1 MPMFWF
7 HPADLL
13 LIPAFMIAIWAEIK
27 VKSAYAKYSK
37 ILVSSGIT
45 GYEVARW
52 ILEKENISDIDV
64 EPIPGEMTDHYDPNA
79 KKVRLSEEVFYG
91 RSIASVGISAHELG
105 HVLQHA
111 YGYAPMQIRQLIYP
125 VSAIGSNLSFP
136 LIFLG
141 IILAY
146 MGFQGYWIFVKAGIY
161 AFSLAVA
168 FTIITLPVEFNASRR
183 ALKILSDGRILSQ
196 KELEGVREVLTA
208 AALTYVASAAV
219 AILQLIRLL
228 IIFRDRD

>member
-1 MPMFWF
+1 MPMYWF

-13 LIPAFMIAIWAEIK
+13 LIPAFIIAVWAQAKIGR
-27 VKSAYAKYSK
+27 AYSKYSK
-37 ILVSSGIT
+37 IPVSSGLT
-45 GYEVARW
+45 GYEIAKW
-52 ILEKENISDIDV
+52 ILDRENISDVDV
-64 EPIPGEMTDHYDPNA
+64 ESIPGEMTDHYDPQA

-105 HVLQHA
+105 HVLQHF
-111 YGYAPMQIRQLIYP
+111 YGYAPMQVRQIIYP
-125 VSAIGSNLSFP
+125 ISALGSNLSFP
-136 LIFLG
+136 LIFIG

-183 ALKILSDGRILSQ
+183 ALKILSDGRLVSQ
-196 KELEGVREVLTA
+196 KELAGVKEVLNA

-228 IIFRDRD
+228 IIFRNRD

>member
-1 MPMFWF
+1 MPIFWF

-13 LIPAFMIAIWAEIK
+13 LIPAILIAIWAQAK
-27 VKSAYAKYSK
+27 VRNAYAKYSRV
-37 ILVSSGIT
+37 LVRSGIT

-52 ILEKENISDIDV
+52 ILESNNISDVDI
-64 EPIPGEMTDHYDPNA
+64 EPIPGEMTDHYDPIS
-79 KKVRLSEEVFYG
+79 KKVRLSEGVFYG

-111 YGYAPMQIRQLIYP
+111 NGYAPMQIRNLIYP
-125 VSAIGSNLSFP
+125 VSALGSNLAFP
-136 LIFLG
+136 LILIGIFLS
-141 IILAY
+141 Y

-183 ALKILSDGRILSQ
+183 ALKILSDGRVLSQ
-196 KELEGVREVLTA
+196 DELEGVKEVLTA

-219 AILQLIRLL
+219 AVLQLLRLL
-228 IIFRDRD
+228 IIFRNRD

>member
-1 MPMFWF
+1 MFWF

-13 LIPAFMIAIWAEIK
+13 LIPAFIIAIWAEIK

-37 ILVSSGIT
+37 IPVSSGIT
-45 GYEVARW
+45 GYDVARW

-79 KKVRLSEEVFYG
+79 KKVRLSEGVFYG

-196 KELEGVREVLTA
+196 KELEGVRDVLTA